1 MTEINLKNFLNFL
14 FDTKIIIVNV
24 ILILLFFSIYPNKE
38 YTKYLSYI
46 DIKPFNDRIDIINFE
61 NINTFSPLS
70 SSYRKFEAAG
80 QVDYISR
87 GTIKYTTKIEKLQEE
102 YETKL
107 KQSLDQKVKVLINKY
122 SLDFKQSNIL
132 FTIDDYGKRKF
143 FTENESYYDINITS
157 SSEIVDNRIKIFMI
171 ITFLVIVLNIMILR
185 YLTCRKLKLTSV
197 FIFKIVA
204 YCSFNRLL

>member
-132 FTIDDYGKRKF
+132 FTLDDYDKHKF
-143 FTENESYYDINITS
+143 FTENESYYDINVTS

-171 ITFLVIVLNIMILR
+171 IIFLIIVLNIL
-185 YLTCRKLKLTSV
+185 
-197 FIFKIVA
+197 IFTLFNISKIKT
-204 YCSFNRLL
+204 N

>member
-1 MTEINLKNFLNFL
+1 KDKIIYYSLYMTEINLKNFLNFL

-143 FTENESYYDINITS
+143 FTENESYYDINVTS

-171 ITFLVIVLNIMILR
+171 ITFLVIVLNIMIFTL
-185 YLTCRKLKLTSV
+185 
-197 FIFKIVA
+197 
-204 YCSFNRLL
+204 FNMSQIKTN

>member
-143 FTENESYYDINITS
+143 FTENESYYDINVTS

-171 ITFLVIVLNIMILR
+171 ITFLVIVLNIMIFTL
-185 YLTCRKLKLTSV
+185 
-197 FIFKIVA
+197 
-204 YCSFNRLL
+204 FNMSQIKTN

>member
-14 FDTKIIIVNV
+14 FDTKNIIVNV

-38 YTKYLSYI
+38 YTKYFSFI
-46 DIKPFNDRIDIINFE
+46 DIKPFDDRIDIINFE

-87 GTIKYTTKIEKLQEE
+87 GTIKYTTKSEKLQEE

-107 KQSLDQKVKVLINKY
+107 KQSLDQKVKILINKY

-143 FTENESYYDINITS
+143 FTENESYYDINVTS

-171 ITFLVIVLNIMILR
+171 ITFLVIVLNIMIF
-185 YLTCRKLKLTSV
+185 T
-197 FIFKIVA
+197 IFNISQIKT
-204 YCSFNRLL
+204 N

>member
-171 ITFLVIVLNIMILR
+171 ITFLVIVLNIMIFTL
-185 YLTCRKLKLTSV
+185 
-197 FIFKIVA
+197 
-204 YCSFNRLL
+204 FNMSQIKTN